1 MSKKYYDKV
10 LAGSGT
16 SQVKVKSVFGAKILS
31 KYGWKEGDGLGSS
44 MSGAKECVQVEKRSE
59 RVGIGAENRSSSAT
73 SEWDDWWSGA
83 YDSVASRIAIKTV
96 KNKSRSSSSESSLS
110 DEEKAFRVKK
120 NTKRVKR
127 HIRTE

>member
-1 MSKKYYDKV
+1 
-10 LAGSGT
+10 
-16 SQVKVKSVFGAKILS
+16 
-31 KYGWKEGDGLGSS
+31 